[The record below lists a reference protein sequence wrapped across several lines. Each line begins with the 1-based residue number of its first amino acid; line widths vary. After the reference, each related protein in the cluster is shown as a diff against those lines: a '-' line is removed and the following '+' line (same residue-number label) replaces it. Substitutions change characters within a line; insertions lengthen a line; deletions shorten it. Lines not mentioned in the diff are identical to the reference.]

1 MPLPETPRQSARLLS
16 LALLLGLAGCAV
28 SSLDLA
34 PPRPDRPWNPR
45 TNADGAIIPGPAQAD
60 RPTASYTLPPNASAA
75 TLPANPEIDASH
87 EYTLPELIDLAQS
100 SNPRTRIAWNA
111 ARNAALAAGIAK
123 SIYLPQLAA
132 SAIAGWS
139 HSRWA
144 NDTPLGETT
153 SDNNS
158 HGTLSVLSLQWLLFD
173 FGGKQAR
180 VQAAEQTSVASN
192 IALTAIHQQLIQE
205 VSVAYHGYIASRSR
219 TVNARQ
225 GQINA
230 NTLLDAANARYRQG
244 QGTVVEVAQ
253 ATQNREQARLALVV
267 AEGTEQDS
275 YLALITA
282 MGISP
287 LSKPRIAA
295 QEDRP
300 LNPGLSQP
308 VEQIISDALA
318 RRPDVL
324 AAYAAERAEQAKAR
338 AADSDFLPKVF
349 VSASTSYVSGRSS
362 ITAVP
367 ALGQQAATVNLD
379 GNRSGSNVFLGVTL
393 PLYDG
398 GMRSA
403 ARMQAQND
411 AASAGERLSRAKQEA
426 ARQIVAAQNALRSGI
441 AANDAAASLL
451 KAGRITYDAALASY
465 RNGIGS
471 LTDVTLAQSQMLAAQ
486 NAYAD
491 SLSNARS
498 AATVLAV
505 ATGRVSLPD
514 ER

>member
-1 MPLPETPRQSARLLS
+1 MPLPETPRLSARLLS
-16 LALLLGLAGCAV
+16 LALLLNLAGCAV

-34 PPRPDRPWNPR
+34 PPRPDRPWNPS
-45 TNADGAIIPGPAQAD
+45 TNADGAIVPGPAQAD
-60 RPTASYTLPPNASAA
+60 RPDASYTLPPNAGAA
-75 TLPANPEIDASH
+75 ALPASPEIDASH

-111 ARNAALAAGIAK
+111 ARNTALAAGIAK

-139 HSRWA
+139 HGRWA
-144 NDTPLGETT
+144 NDTPLGEAT
-153 SDNNS
+153 SDNNN

-180 VQAAEQTSVASN
+180 VQAAEQASVASN
-192 IALTAIHQQLIQE
+192 IALTAIHQQVIQE
-205 VSVAYHGYIASRSR
+205 VSVAYHSYIASRSR

-225 GQINA
+225 GRINA

-267 AEGTEQDS
+267 AEGAEQDS

-295 QEDRP
+295 QVDRP

-349 VSASTSYVSGRSS
+349 VSASTSYASGRSS

-379 GNRSGSNVFLGVTL
+379 GNRSGSNIFLGVTL

-403 ARMQAQND
+403 IRMQAQND
-411 AASAGERLSRAKQEA
+411 AASASERLSRAKQEA

-491 SLSNARS
+491 SLGNARS

-505 ATGRVSLPD
+505 ATGRVALPD